1 MSKQRISWI
10 DAAKGI
16 GIIAI
21 VLGHGSNGV
30 LRCVCLSFN
39 SIIFFVLAGL
49 TFCRKT
55 EAESTFLCFDDGR
68 DFKTFLRSSFK
79 TLAVPYL
86 FWGIISIFVYFFFG
100 RLTADKLNMEQSH
113 FEILPNLI
121 SLLYG
126 NSDTGYFEWN
136 RPLWFL
142 PCLLAVELLW
152 FWALKISVNR
162 DAAGGKKWGIYVTAM
177 LLSASNMAFIFF
189 SGYKFILPFEL
200 ETAISMVFFFGIG
213 LILRDGAFLSFV
225 KKHVLEKKKV
235 WQYLYILCG
244 AGLTI
249 ALSAANG
256 LTDTR
261 SDQYVNLPIYV
272 VNALCACFTV
282 LLLAKV
288 APRSPILEYMGQ
300 KTMAILVM
308 HKFPI
313 MFVRVILPQ
322 VDKKISEGNL
332 LYELLVCAFAIGSC
346 LIVEKVISMAAPQV
360 FGKAR

>member
-1 MSKQRISWI
+1 
-10 DAAKGI
+10 
-16 GIIAI
+16 
-21 VLGHGSNGV
+21 
-30 LRCVCLSFN
+30 
-39 SIIFFVLAGL
+39 
-49 TFCRKT
+49 
-55 EAESTFLCFDDGR
+55 
-68 DFKTFLRSSFK
+68 
-79 TLAVPYL
+79 
-86 FWGIISIFVYFFFG
+86 
-100 RLTADKLNMEQSH
+100 MEQ
-113 FEILPNLI
+113 
-121 SLLYG
+121 
-126 NSDTGYFEWN
+126 
-136 RPLWFL
+136 
-142 PCLLAVELLW
+142 AVELLW
-152 FWALKISVNR
+152 FLALKISVNR
-162 DAAGGKKWGIYVTAM
+162 NAAGSKKWGIYVTAM

-288 APRSPILEYMGQ
+288 IPRSPILEYMGQ

-332 LYELLVCAFAIGSC
+332 L
-346 LIVEKVISMAAPQV
+346 
-360 FGKAR
+360 